1 MTYQINTSLTLI
13 TFLPAFKTKI
23 RGETLVEPRIFKP
36 NFVKHNYCNE
46 CNNTINMCYNNSI
59 TNIGVS
65 QGILFTSSQLDT
77 YSEKT
82 KRESFITW
90 RHVYAT

>member
-1 MTYQINTSLTLI
+1 MVLQTLGLHKEWI
-13 TFLPAFKTKI
+13 
-23 RGETLVEPRIFKP
+23 
-36 NFVKHNYCNE
+36 
-46 CNNTINMCYNNSI
+46 
-59 TNIGVS
+59 
-65 QGILFTSSQLDT
+65 GILFTSSQLDT